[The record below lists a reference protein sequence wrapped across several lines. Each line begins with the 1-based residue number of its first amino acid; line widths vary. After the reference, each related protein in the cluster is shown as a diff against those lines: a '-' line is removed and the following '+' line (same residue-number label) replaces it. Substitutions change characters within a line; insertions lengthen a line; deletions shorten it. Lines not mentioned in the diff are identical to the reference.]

1 MFSVN
6 YYLNFDGNTEEVF
19 NFYKSVFGGEFSNIQ
34 RFGDIPNDE
43 NSEWK
48 IAEEDKN
55 KLMHISLPIGKGI
68 ELMGSDTING
78 YKSKLIIGNNIYLS
92 INTDSK
98 DEADNIFNGLS
109 DGGNVEMP
117 LQDTFWGAYY
127 GSFKDKYGILWMIN
141 YEYPKA

>member
-1 MFSVN
+1 
-6 YYLNFDGNTEEVF
+6 
-19 NFYKSVFGGEFSNIQ
+19 
-34 RFGDIPNDE
+34 
-43 NSEWK
+43 
-48 IAEEDKN
+48 
-55 KLMHISLPIGKGI
+55 
-68 ELMGSDTING
+68 MGSDTMNG